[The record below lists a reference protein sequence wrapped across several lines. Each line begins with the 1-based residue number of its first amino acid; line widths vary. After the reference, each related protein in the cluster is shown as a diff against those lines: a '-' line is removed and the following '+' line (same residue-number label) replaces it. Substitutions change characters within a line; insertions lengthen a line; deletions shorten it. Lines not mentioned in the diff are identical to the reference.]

1 MSSGLSASEDKDAIK
16 DCSKKKP
23 RKANNE
29 EKDKLSSQSEDEREV
44 KQAKSGSQMS
54 MSRQLVVAN
63 RKREQKE
70 QQKLM
75 NQQKL
80 AKTASNQ
87 KALTSHLNAKAN
99 EDLVPGVS
107 RLLL

>member
-1 MSSGLSASEDKDAIK
+1 MSASEDEAAIK

-23 RKANNE
+23 RKDIDQEA
-29 EKDKLSSQSEDEREV
+29 EKHSSQREEEREV

-87 KALTSHLNAKAN
+87 KALTSHLTAKAN
-99 EDLVPGVS
+99 EDLVSGVD
-107 RLLL
+107 RILL